1 MDWLWKCKEVIKKW
15 GLFALIAIFLS
26 LSVLQEL
33 LVVKL
38 VLAAPAVIS
47 IWATLWQY
55 KRSSESLRQEMVQ
68 KLNALAELQLDLDEF
83 RAAASEASTP
93 DELRRL
99 SDIFFGKVLKT
110 TCYNIFAPTTV
121 PATVMLEYEDVLQI
135 AFYYP
140 KRLIDPTFSIPLQR
154 KKASGMLWPKDN
166 EGIAGFAFCM
176 ALPIYVPYIHINK
189 KEDLPKIRVY
199 TLQYE
204 AKGKF
209 KREPLKD
216 CAWKLSG
223 RQITFKSML
232 SVPIMVVHNQTTG
245 DADIYGVLNLENPN
259 RDAFK
264 EEDFH
269 FANLVASIL
278 AQGISILRANQ
289 TRFIE

>member
-1 MDWLWKCKEVIKKW
+1 MDLLWKCKEAIKKW
-15 GLFALIAIFLS
+15 GLFAIIAIFLS

-33 LVVKL
+33 LVAKL
-38 VLAAPAVIS
+38 VLAALAVVS
-47 IWATLWQY
+47 ILSTLWQY

-68 KLNALAELQLDLDEF
+68 KLNALAELQLDLDDF
-83 RAAASEASTP
+83 RAAAREASTP
-93 DELRRL
+93 EELRRL

-121 PATVMLEYEDVLQI
+121 PATIMLEYEDVLQI

-154 KKASGMLWPKDN
+154 DKETGMLWPKDN

-176 ALPIYVPYIHINK
+176 ALPIYVPYIHIN
-189 KEDLPKIRVY
+189 EDPPKIRVY

-204 AKGKF
+204 AKGKV
-209 KREPLKD
+209 KKELLKD

-269 FANLVASIL
+269 FAKLVASIL